1 MFFEDFFGGHP
12 GMQGGMGGG
21 PREAVDTDALYQ
33 TLGVEKNATTR
44 EVKKKW
50 RSLCKKHHP
59 DRGGDPEKFKE
70 FEEAY
75 HVLADSDKRSLYDE
89 GGMEAVRSGH
99 VSSNIFDLFGGGR
112 RQQQQGPKKPA
123 PIKQLLEIVLEDI
136 YSGATTKHVKVT
148 IMSADERNTCN
159 ACKGRGSVME
169 TLRRGHMIL
178 QQQRKCGKCDGKGI
192 SFVNERKTEKRVEVL
207 IPPGAKDGDHHVLD
221 GEGHDLPGLP
231 TGDVVIIFKI
241 KPHSLYKRKGADLA
255 MMKELTLREALC
267 GYSFNVKSIERG
279 NWILVKS
286 NGGSVQHGDVIK
298 IEEHGLPQKGKRGSV
313 KGDLYIRFHVVLP
326 DSGSL
331 NASALDDLSSI
342 LSPDAVT
349 YNMPGG
355 GVIDTRVITVGSAV
369 RLIGLQNRPD
379 LNEVEGEVIQA
390 NIRPGQY
397 AVQLVTGQTVAVRAE
412 LLELT
417 EKVSTTDV
425 IEETPGE
432 GEYVEEVNGH
442 KVEDMERVRHTLAQM
457 GNIHDDDDVEDE
469 EVSCRQM

>member
-12 GMQGGMGGG
+12 GMHGMGG
-21 PREAVDTDALYQ
+21 PREEVDTDKLYGV
-33 TLGVEKNATTR
+33 LGVEKNATQR
-44 EVKKKW
+44 EIKKKW

-70 FEEAY
+70 LEEAY
-75 HVLADSDKRSLYDE
+75 HVLSDQDKRNLYDE

-99 VSSNIFDLFGGGR
+99 VSTNIFDLFGGGR
-112 RQQQQGPKKPA
+112 RQQSGPKKPA
-123 PIKQLLEIVLEDI
+123 PIKQLLEITLEDVV
-136 YSGATTKHVKVT
+136 SGATTKYVKVT
-148 IMSADERNTCN
+148 VMSADERNQCP
-159 ACKGRGSVME
+159 ACKGRGMVME

-178 QQQRKCGKCDGKGI
+178 QQQRKCSKCDGKGI
-192 SFVNERKTEKRVEVL
+192 SFVNEQKIEKRLEVL
-207 IPPGAKDGDHHVLD
+207 IPPGVKDGDHYPLD

-241 KPHSLYKRKGADLA
+241 KAHPLYKRKGADLA
-255 MMKELTLREALC
+255 MIKELTLREALC
-267 GYSFNVKSIERG
+267 GYSFHVKSIVKG
-279 NWILVKS
+279 NWLLVKS
-286 NGGSVQHGDVIK
+286 QEGSVVQHGDVIK
-298 IEEHGLPQKGKRGSV
+298 IEEHGLPQKGKRGAV

-331 NASALDDLSSI
+331 SASDLTVLTSI
-342 LSPDAVT
+342 LSPDKVQYT
-349 YNMPGG
+349 MPGG
-355 GVIDTRVITVGSAV
+355 GVIDTREITVGSAV

-379 LNEVEGEVIQA
+379 LNGVEGEVIQA

-417 EKVSTTDV
+417 EAVSPTDV
-425 IEETPGE
+425 IEETPAE

-442 KVEDMERVRHTLAQM
+442 KVEDMERVRHTPAQM
-457 GNIHDDDDVEDE
+457 GNIHDDDEMEDE